1 MFFFVSPAEA
11 FIVSKSDSE
20 LFEVYAILSENLYHV
35 SSALNNMEINMKS
48 YTQTHGSACSHAFS
62 SRGAGTGGGGGGG
75 GESSDIVT
83 NL

>member
-1 MFFFVSPAEA
+1 MFFKTLFHQMGVLYYFLSIAEA

-35 SSALNNMEINMKS
+35 SSALTTMEINMKS
-48 YTQTHGSACSHAFS
+48 YSQNHGLSSSHIFRA
-62 SRGAGTGGGGGGG
+62 
-75 GESSDIVT
+75 ESSDVVT

>member
-1 MFFFVSPAEA
+1 MSLFSPPQTEA

-35 SSALNNMEINMKS
+35 SSALTNMEINMKS
-48 YTQTHGSACSHAFS
+48 YSM
-62 SRGAGTGGGGGGG
+62 GAG
-75 GESSDIVT
+75 SSNLHRSEQDIVT

>member
-1 MFFFVSPAEA
+1 MKILEA

-35 SSALNNMEINMKS
+35 SSALTSMEINLKS
-48 YTQTHGSACSHAFS
+48 YANSAACIT
-62 SRGAGTGGGGGGG
+62 AGLRTGD
-75 GESSDIVT
+75 SSDIVT